1 VTQARPGRTP
11 SRTDPSAPGA
21 AAPPDHPAEQP
32 SEHRAGQPA
41 ERPAK
46 QPAESPAE
54 QPPEHPGTPAPH
66 PSTEGDMSPGSPR
79 ADIPTLATLL
89 ARIRSTPAH
98 LGHTRLI
105 LVDGPAGSGKTT
117 LAAALAAALHHPPVI
132 HMDDLY
138 LGWSGLDAGI
148 DRLRD
153 EVLRPLADHR
163 PAAYR
168 RYDWFSGEL
177 AETVQVPAADH
188 LIVEGCGSAARR
200 TAGSAS
206 TVLWVETDDAER
218 LARGLARDGDD
229 ARPHWLRWMTAER
242 AHYTAERTRER
253 ADLRLDGHGHLLP

>member
-1 VTQARPGRTP
+1 MTQARPGRRP
-11 SRTDPSAPGA
+11 SSTDPSAPGA
-21 AAPPDHPAEQP
+21 
-32 SEHRAGQPA
+32 G
-41 ERPAK
+41 
-46 QPAESPAE
+46 
-54 QPPEHPGTPAPH
+54 
-66 PSTEGDMSPGSPR
+66 GSPR
-79 ADIPTLATLL
+79 ADIPPATLATLL
-89 ARIRSTPAH
+89 ARIQAAPAR

-105 LVDGPAGSGKTT
+105 LIDGPAGSGKTT
-117 LAAALAAALHHPPVI
+117 LAAALAAALHHPPLI

-200 TAGSAS
+200 AAGAAS

-242 AHYTAERTRER
+242 AHYTAERTRDR